1 MFKQNWGICLHN
13 VPKKWEINK
22 PERSLLEVT
31 SRVTWISSRIEL
43 ICLVCLLRIRSNYYI
58 VILMIDLLLLLLCI
72 TYNLVRFLCIYKP
85 TAVGTTPATAPDVTF
100 TNASGATEST
110 CCCRRTHSV
119 LTLRLAFVLVLRL
132 ALSVY
137 SYSVWKTCAW
147 CGQQVVAEIGLVE
160 LTLRWRHVAQ
170 LISKWLWWRIIESNK
185 CESTFLFL
193 FPATSIY
200 ICKHIL

>member
-1 MFKQNWGICLHN
+1 MFQRN
-13 VPKKWEINK
+13 EINK

-85 TAVGTTPATAPDVTF
+85 TAVRTTPAPDVTF

-110 CCCRRTHSV
+110 CCCRRTHAV
-119 LTLRLAFVLVLRL
+119 LTDSDSHSCLYSDLRSVYILVVYGRLAPDVGNKSRLR
-132 ALSVY
+132 
-137 SYSVWKTCAW
+137 SVW
-147 CGQQVVAEIGLVE
+147 
-160 LTLRWRHVAQ
+160 
-170 LISKWLWWRIIESNK
+170 SS
-185 CESTFLFL
+185 S
-193 FPATSIY
+193 P
-200 ICKHIL
+200 